1 MSSIYTDL
9 NAYAQ
14 RQNGSEMVD
23 ESHFYDFRN
32 NIYGGVMPSRFQKMF
47 LGGDGNE
54 LVSKA
59 GAVHSSSMLGYNF
72 FHWVEEY
79 PLTIQWEDGQ
89 RICYNRVKFEEK
101 MSVLVGTNP
110 ANMDIVLSNEK
121 GDILFIESKFLE
133 YVNAKQ
139 FKLSATYQK
148 PQKYFDRTYGEKW
161 AQFIAAIEPSR
172 FCDGIKQEIC
182 HLIAITNW
190 IEHKR
195 DISGVWYEREG
206 DIRFINLVFEPKTT
220 YKEHE
225 FFTAYNKRYEEL
237 HQMLS
242 SQKLIPQE
250 LKMKFMTYS
259 DVWPMVKSV
268 VPSVLKDYL
277 QEHYM
282 AFAK

>member
-1 MSSIYTDL
+1 M
-9 NAYAQ
+9 
-14 RQNGSEMVD
+14 
-23 ESHFYDFRN
+23 
-32 NIYGGVMPSRFQKMF
+32 
-47 LGGDGNE
+47 
-54 LVSKA
+54 
-59 GAVHSSSMLGYNF
+59 
-72 FHWVEEY
+72 
-79 PLTIQWEDGQ
+79 
-89 RICYNRVKFEEK
+89 
-101 MSVLVGTNP
+101 
-110 ANMDIVLSNEK
+110 
-121 GDILFIESKFLE
+121 
-133 YVNAKQ
+133 
-139 FKLSATYQK
+139 
-148 PQKYFDRTYGEKW
+148 
-161 AQFIAAIEPSR
+161 
-172 FCDGIKQEIC
+172 
-182 HLIAITNW
+182 IAITNW